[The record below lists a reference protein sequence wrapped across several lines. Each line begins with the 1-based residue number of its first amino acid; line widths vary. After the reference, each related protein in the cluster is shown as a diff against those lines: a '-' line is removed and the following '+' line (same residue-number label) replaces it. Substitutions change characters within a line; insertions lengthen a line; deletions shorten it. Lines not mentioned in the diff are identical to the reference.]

1 MTSADKTV
9 RLTVAQAVV
18 MYLSRQY
25 SVADGQRRR
34 LIPATLGIFGHGNV
48 AGLGQALDQLSDAM
62 PFIQGRNEQALVH
75 AATAFAK
82 HSRRRATL
90 AVTSSIGPGALNMVT
105 GAALA
110 TVNRLPVLLLPGD
123 TYATRH
129 QGPVLQQLQHPLE
142 GDVTVNDAFR
152 PVCRFFDRITR
163 PEQLLTALPAAMR
176 VLTDPVDTGAVVLS
190 LPQDIQSHAY
200 DWPAGFLAE
209 RDWSIR
215 RPQPDGEEVAAVLAL
230 LAAAARPLIIA
241 GGGVIYSGATAELER
256 LAGSV
261 GIPVLETFAG
271 KGAVQQPA
279 WWQIGGIGLEGTP
292 AANSL
297 AREADLVLTV
307 GARLTDFATA
317 SHSLFAYPEVRFAS
331 INVNP
336 RDADRLGATG
346 IIADARQALA
356 ALADGAAQ
364 AGIRAPAAWQARA
377 EQVNGEWAAARA
389 AALDPDQAFDPAQA
403 GPDVVADTGA
413 VLTQGQ
419 LIGVLQEH
427 ARTGDVVIAAAGG
440 PPGDLLKVWD
450 ATGGRHCHLEFGFS
464 CMGYEIPAAIGVR
477 LADPDPAAR
486 VVSLLGDG
494 TFLLA
499 PTELVTAAQEG
510 LAVTLVVPD
519 NHGYQVIH
527 RLQMLR
533 SGREFGNEFRY
544 RSEPLQLAAGETTK
558 APRLEGDYLRLDL
571 VQDGGRA
578 RRPRLPRD
586 DRGRTAGRAGRHAR
600 SPRPGGHRGA
610 GHPARRPARRRGR
623 GGTSL
628 QPRSPPRR
636 SPAACAPSTNPTP
649 RARGG
654 TDEHQSAQAQPAQSR
669 RAGQRRPVRHRDPRH
684 IHRGR
689 VATDRGSLRRRRGR
703 LGAARP
709 RARRRRRR
717 ADPRR
722 RPGRRELRG
731 AHRGPGRIRRPHPD
745 GPGPG

>member
-1 MTSADKTV
+1 MTSAPDTR

-18 MYLSRQY
+18 TYLSRQY

-48 AGLGQALDQLSDAM
+48 AGLGQALDQLSDVM
-62 PFIQGRNEQALVH
+62 PFIQGRHEQALVH

-82 HSRRRATL
+82 HSRRHATL

-142 GDVTVNDAFR
+142 ADVTVNDAFR

-190 LPQDIQSHAY
+190 LPQDIQAHAY
-200 DWPAGFLAE
+200 DWPAGFFAE
-209 RDWSIR
+209 RDWGIR
-215 RPQPDGEEVAAVLAL
+215 RPQPDRDEVAAVLAL
-230 LAAAARPLIIA
+230 LAAATRPLIIA

-256 LAGSV
+256 LAGAV

-292 AANSL
+292 AANTL

-317 SHSLFAYPEVRFAS
+317 SHSLFAHPAVRFAS

-346 IIADARQALA
+346 IIADARQGLA
-356 ALADGAAQ
+356 ALADEAAQ
-364 AGIRAPAAWQARA
+364 AGLRAPAAWRARA
-377 EQVNGEWAAARA
+377 EQVSGEWTAARA
-389 AALDPDQAFDPAQA
+389 AALDPDRAFNPAEA
-403 GPDVVADTGA
+403 GPDVVPGTDA

-427 ARTGDVVIAAAGG
+427 ARPGDVVIAAAGG

-477 LADPDPAAR
+477 LAEPVTPGPATR
-486 VVSLLGDG
+486 VISFLGDG

-499 PTELVTAAQEG
+499 PTELVTAAAEG
-510 LAVTLVVPD
+510 LAVTLVVPE

-544 RSEPLQLAAGETTK
+544 RPEPLQLAAGDGDVTK

-571 VQDGGRA
+571 VQVAAGLGARA
-578 RRPRLPRD
+578 CRATTAAELRDALSGTRDHPGPVVIVVPVIPHADLP
-586 DRGRTAGRAGRHAR
+586 
-600 SPRPGGHRGA
+600 GA
-610 GHPARRPARRRGR
+610 GVWWDVAPAEVSALEVTEG
-623 GGTSL
+623 L
-628 QPRSPPRR
+628 
-636 SPAACAPSTNPTP
+636 
-649 RARGG
+649 RAEYEA
-654 TDEHQSAQAQPAQSR
+654 DLAS
-669 RAGQRRPVRHRDPRH
+669 QRWF
-684 IHRGR
+684 G
-689 VATDRGSLRRRRGR
+689 
-703 LGAARP
+703 
-709 RARRRRRR
+709 
-717 ADPRR
+717 
-722 RPGRRELRG
+722 
-731 AHRGPGRIRRPHPD
+731 
-745 GPGPG
+745 